1 MIKRFGILNS
11 LIALIGVLA
20 LGYLIYQV
28 WYGMT
33 ASRGTGVV
41 ESFEKKR
48 RGQGAALVTYEV
60 EGKPVEATLRVWLLD
75 LEKGEQVAILYR
87 PEKPDTVQMDD
98 FRQRYAA
105 PIGLV
110 LFAFAVVGWEF
121 VKWRRQGGPAK
132 SGGGIS
138 SA

>member
-1 MIKRFGILNS
+1 MVKRFGILNS

-33 ASRGTGVV
+33 ASRGTAVV

-48 RGQGAALVTYEV
+48 RGQGAAVVVYEV

-87 PEKPDTVQMDD
+87 SEKPEVVQLDD

-105 PIGLV
+105 SIGLV
-110 LFAFAVVGWEF
+110 LFASAVVGWELI
-121 VKWRRQGGPAK
+121 KWCKQGSAAK
-132 SGGGIS
+132 TAGGKS